1 MVEKDAV
8 SKDFRKQIFGYG
20 LTTAEIV
27 YRRPD
32 RRWLLQTY
40 VWQDYD
46 MFPNFP
52 ALKDF
57 LAFGKDHSKDPCSQ
71 LPLRT
76 RNSSSQPNCTPSTAC
91 SGCTDSTGAVTAGAQ
106 EAQDPIRAPE
116 HILRLGDLTARPA
129 RRVRPITQNLRSIA
143 R

>member
-1 MVEKDAV
+1 VVEKDAV
-8 SKDFRKQIFGYG
+8 SKDFRKQVLGYG

-46 MFPNFP
+46 MFPNFS

-57 LAFGKDHSKDPCSQ
+57 LAFGKNHSKDPCSQ

-91 SGCTDSTGAVTAGAQ
+91 SGCTDSTGAITAGA
-106 EAQDPIRAPE
+106 
-116 HILRLGDLTARPA
+116 HLSTF
-129 RRVRPITQNLRSIA
+129 
-143 R
+143 

>member
-8 SKDFRKQIFGYG
+8 SRDFRKQVLGYG

-57 LAFGKDHSKDPCSQ
+57 LAFWETRLEGPLFAVTVAHSK
-71 LPLRT
+71 L
-76 RNSSSQPNCTPSTAC
+76 
-91 SGCTDSTGAVTAGAQ
+91 
-106 EAQDPIRAPE
+106 I
-116 HILRLGDLTARPA
+116 RPA
-129 RRVRPITQNLRSIA
+129 ELRAADGIFQLH
-143 R
+143 

>member
-8 SKDFRKQIFGYG
+8 SKDFSKQVLGYG

-32 RRWLLQTY
+32 RHWLLQTY

-46 MFPNFP
+46 LFPNFP

-57 LAFGKDHSKDPCSQ
+57 LAFWEKSLAVTVAHSK
-71 LPLRT
+71 L
-76 RNSSSQPNCTPSTAC
+76 
-91 SGCTDSTGAVTAGAQ
+91 
-106 EAQDPIRAPE
+106 IK
-116 HILRLGDLTARPA
+116 PA
-129 RRVRPITQNLRSIA
+129 ELHNIDGVFGVPA
-143 R
+143 A

>member
-8 SKDFRKQIFGYG
+8 SKDFRKQVLGYG

-32 RRWLLQTY
+32 RHWLLQTY

-52 ALKDF
+52 ALQDF
-57 LAFGKDHSKDPCSQ
+57 LAFWQQKLEG
-71 LPLRT
+71 PLF
-76 RNSSSQPNCTPSTAC
+76 
-91 SGCTDSTGAVTAGAQ
+91 AVTVAHANPCLRQGGNCGDASQ
-106 EAQDPIRAPE
+106 ADDIR
-116 HILRLGDLTARPA
+116 
-129 RRVRPITQNLRSIA
+129 S
-143 R
+143 

>member
-8 SKDFRKQIFGYG
+8 SRDFRKQVLGYG

-32 RRWLLQTY
+32 RHWLLQTY

-46 MFPNFP
+46 LFPNFP

-57 LAFGKDHSKDPCSQ
+57 LAFWEKSLGG
-71 LPLRT
+71 PLFAVTVAT

-91 SGCTDSTGAVTAGAQ
+91 SGCTDSTGAIAAGA
-106 EAQDPIRAPE
+106 
-116 HILRLGDLTARPA
+116 HLSTF
-129 RRVRPITQNLRSIA
+129 
-143 R
+143 

>member
-8 SKDFRKQIFGYG
+8 SKDFRKQVLGYG

-32 RRWLLQTY
+32 RHWLLQTY

-52 ALKDF
+52 ALKDSS
-57 LAFGKDHSKDPCSQ
+57 LSGKNRSMVRCSQ
-71 LPLRT
+71 LPSLI
-76 RNSSSQPNCTPSTAC
+76 RN
-91 SGCTDSTGAVTAGAQ
+91 
-106 EAQDPIRAPE
+106 
-116 HILRLGDLTARPA
+116 
-129 RRVRPITQNLRSIA
+129 
-143 R
+143 

>member
-8 SKDFRKQIFGYG
+8 SKDFRKQVLGYG

-32 RRWLLQTY
+32 RHWLLQTY

-57 LAFGKDHSKDPCSQ
+57 LAFWEDPCSQ

-76 RNSSSQPNCTPSTAC
+76 RTHQASRTTRS
-91 SGCTDSTGAVTAGAQ
+91 
-106 EAQDPIRAPE
+106 R
-116 HILRLGDLTARPA
+116 RLHESFSRGRTARP
-129 RRVRPITQNLRSIA
+129 RRLFAGGTDRAWAAPLR
-143 R
+143 

>member
-8 SKDFRKQIFGYG
+8 SKDFRKRVLGYG

-32 RRWLLQTY
+32 RPWLLQTY

-57 LAFGKDHSKDPCSQ
+57 LAFWENSLEGPLFAVTIAHSKLIKAAELHAID
-71 LPLRT
+71 
-76 RNSSSQPNCTPSTAC
+76 
-91 SGCTDSTGAVTAGAQ
+91 GVF
-106 EAQDPIRAPE
+106 
-116 HILRLGDLTARPA
+116 RLH
-129 RRVRPITQNLRSIA
+129 
-143 R
+143 